1 LFHEDLP
8 FIMGM
13 ASPEEETGV
22 SGKFL
27 SCLNRHWGK
36 KVCERFGVIAYG
48 NRFNP
53 RGFAYP
59 TDDGPL

>member
-1 LFHEDLP
+1 LFHKDLP

-13 ASPEEETGV
+13 AISRRGNR
-22 SGKFL
+22 
-27 SCLNRHWGK
+27 CLGEILVMPQPALGK